1 MSPEIE
7 TLDSNPPTGPAARP
21 GRRAFLSNA
30 ALAAAGV
37 AAAGLLAPKAAM
49 AVTPALT
56 FAQIPGTGDT
66 KVLNYALA
74 LEALEAELYRQ
85 AVARLTTGG
94 TDNLGNKFS
103 GLEIDPKERL
113 VGFVQEF
120 GKVEVEHRNFLNAAL
135 GKASLLNTPT
145 FKNVKFDFGISKL
158 DGLGV
163 LSLVYTAEKTGVG
176 AYLGAID
183 YLATKDYLQ
192 IAGAILGVE
201 ARHTAVI
208 ADTIQDFYPSA
219 AASVEVAP
227 SAAENGGKDVAVS
240 PDKVLA
246 AVSPFII
253 L

>member
-1 MSPEIE
+1 MTPEIE
-7 TLDSNPPTGPAARP
+7 IHDANSRTRSAARP
-21 GRRAFLSNA
+21 DRRAFLSDA
-30 ALAAAGV
+30 ALAAAGI

-56 FAQIPGTGDT
+56 FGSIPGTGDI

-85 AVARLTTGG
+85 ALARLTTGG
-94 TDNLGNKFS
+94 TDNLGNTFS
-103 GLEIDPKERL
+103 GLQFSPKERH
-113 VGFVQEF
+113 VGYVAEF
-120 GKVEVEHRNFLNAAL
+120 GKVEVEHRNFLMSAL
-135 GKASLLNTPT
+135 GSASLLKAPA

-192 IAGAILGVE
+192 TAAAIQGVE

-227 SAAENGGKDVAVS
+227 TAAENGGRDVPLS
-240 PDKVLA
+240 PDTVLA
-246 AVSPFII
+246 AVSPFIV